1 MPHAMTLAIEGGIS
15 PLIQLQLAREIASDM
30 REIPDILALYGI
42 TSEQWDALQNSPRF
56 RRLLQTSMEEWQSV
70 ANTAERVKVKSL
82 AFVEEVLPEFYGRV
96 HDPKETLSAKNEVLK
111 TISRLA
117 GIGGAV
123 EGAITGERMV
133 ITINLGADNQLSFVK
148 TSSPVIEGEFQEIEG
163 EVTSA
168 GNEPDEVAPA
178 DLEVINANDEL
189 GAGLEEDY
197 DDNN

>member
-1 MPHAMTLAIEGGIS
+1 MTLAVEGGIS
-15 PLIQLQLAREIASDM
+15 PLIQLQLAREIAADM
-30 REIPDILALYGI
+30 REIPDILAIYEI
-42 TSEQWDALQNSPRF
+42 NSEQWETLQGSPRF

-117 GIGGAV
+117 GIGGTV

-133 ITINLGADNQLSFVK
+133 ITINLGADQQLSFVK
-148 TSSPVIEGEFQEIEG
+148 SNVGEEPALDLSPEDYM
-163 EVTSA
+163 VTSESKIA
-168 GNEPDEVAPA
+168 AAEEIDEEDLDPEVVA
-178 DLEVINANDEL
+178 ANDEL
-189 GAGLEEDY
+189 GAGLEGEPL
-197 DDNN
+197 